1 MIKLI
6 LSKEPDLNYSDRF
19 GRTALH
25 HAARAGNI
33 EATKYILQTGGNSHG
48 AVNINCQTIGGE
60 TPLIKAA
67 DSGNFEIVKMLCLS
81 KADPH
86 LRDVRGMTAMD
97 YAVST
102 SEKELIDNLV

>member
-33 EATKYILQTGGNSHG
+33 EATKNILQTGGNSYG
-48 AVNINCQTIGGE
+48 AVNINC
-60 TPLIKAA
+60 
-67 DSGNFEIVKMLCLS
+67 
-81 KADPH
+81 
-86 LRDVRGMTAMD
+86 
-97 YAVST
+97 
-102 SEKELIDNLV
+102 